1 MEIYSIVHYEN
12 REFNLLLSIQEKL
25 TTYDVT
31 RKIQY
36 LLKELVQEIFSEH
49 TAIKLEVNLKKF

>member
-1 MEIYSIVHYEN
+1 MEIYSIVHSEN